1 MKQDCIIIGAGTYGQ
16 VYAEY
21 LKDSYTVLGFYDDN
35 PEIIGQEINGVKVVD
50 KVEEAFNLKKEI
62 AVFVP
67 IGNNAVR
74 VELLK
79 EFEDK
84 GFYIPSFIHP
94 QAIVHSSVLLG
105 KAVYI
110 LPGTNIMPLTSIGDY
125 CMMSV
130 NTVVSHHT
138 ILEQGVF
145 LSFGVNIGAS
155 MVLEKYTYV
164 GIGATIMTGVKSVGE
179 KSLIGAGAVI
189 IRDVPDGATV
199 VGNPGRVLPSSSK

>member
-79 EFEDK
+79 EFESK
-84 GFYIPSFIHP
+84 GFAIPSFIHP
-94 QAIVHSSVLLG
+94 QTIVHSSVVLG

-110 LPGTNIMPLTSIGDY
+110 LPGTNIMPLTHIGNY

-138 ILEQGVF
+138 VLEQGVF

-155 MVLEKYTYV
+155 LVLRQYAYV
-164 GIGATIMTGVKSVGE
+164 GIGATVMTGVKTVG
-179 KSLIGAGAVI
+179 KRALIGAGAVI
-189 IRDVPDGATV
+189 IKDVPDGATV

>member
-1 MKQDCIIIGAGTYGQ
+1 MKQKCIIIGAGTYGQ

-21 LKDSYTVLGFYDDN
+21 LKDSYSVLGFYDDN
-35 PEIIGQEINGVKVVD
+35 PKVLGEEINGIKVLGVVKEALQLD
-50 KVEEAFNLKKEI
+50 KRI
-62 AVFVP
+62 AVFIP
-67 IGNNAVR
+67 IGNNIVR
-74 VELLK
+74 VKLLK

-155 MVLEKYTYV
+155 LVLRQYAYV
-164 GIGATIMTGVKSVGE
+164 GIGATVMTGVKTVG
-179 KSLIGAGAVI
+179 KRALIGAGAVI